1 MDIRYQH
8 SPDRHV
14 DQNNEIFSEEENKDE
29 RIRMYFID
37 ILFKVKVTIDENKV
51 YLIKIP
57 ILPEKLTLPDLKKN
71 MPKKGPF
78 KFFVKTVLEDG
89 VIGFEEYDH
98 DTAILPLFEDKI
110 IVECNTI

>member
-51 YLIKIP
+51 Y
-57 ILPEKLTLPDLKKN
+57 
-71 MPKKGPF
+71 F
-78 KFFVKTVLEDG
+78 QED
-89 VIGFEEYDH
+89 
-98 DTAILPLFEDKI
+98 
-110 IVECNTI
+110 

>member
-57 ILPEKLTLPDLKKN
+57 ILPEKLWKCVQERLQ
-71 MPKKGPF
+71 
-78 KFFVKTVLEDG
+78 
-89 VIGFEEYDH
+89 
-98 DTAILPLFEDKI
+98 
-110 IVECNTI
+110 